1 MRPTS
6 EIVQEAT
13 KAQSYA
19 LMDET
24 YNRMKQSA
32 NRIAFVLGIDQPLLD
47 LGLNHQNRA
56 DRNQD
61 EGR

>member
-1 MRPTS
+1 MAERPSSNNRVPYMRPTS

-32 NRIAFVLGIDQPLLD
+32 NRIAFVLGIDRPLLD
-47 LGLNHQNRA
+47 
-56 DRNQD
+56 
-61 EGR
+61 